1 VPLGQLLRTKLV
13 LPPPRPGALP
23 RTALVDR
30 LRTAAAPGRTVLVVA
45 GAGWGKSTLVEARQ
59 VLRGCP
65 DPGHLC
71 ADPRTVAPEPAA
83 TPATGSAVLS
93 PRQAEILRLLADDL
107 TSTEIADRLALSRRT
122 GRGPPAGALPQ
133 AGRAVP
139 LGRHPLRG
147 RARGRRHR
155 DAPRETITR
164 WHHLASR
171 GR

>member
-1 VPLGQLLRTKLV
+1 MPLGQLLRTKLV

-30 LRTAAAPGRTVLVVA
+30 LRAAPAPRCTVLVVA
-45 GAGWGKSTLVEARQ
+45 GAGRGRSMLVEARQ

-71 ADPRTVAPEPAA
+71 ADPRTAAPEPAA

-107 TSTEIADRLALSRRT
+107 TSTEIADRLALSLRT
-122 GRGPPAGALPQ
+122 VEAHLRVLYPK
-133 AGRAVP
+133 
-139 LGRHPLRG
+139 LGVRSRSAATRYVVEHGVVATATHPGKRSLG
-147 RARGRRHR
+147 G
-155 DAPRETITR
+155 IT
-164 WHHLASR
+164 
-171 GR
+171 